1 MHTLQRVY
9 RIRIARGRSLL
20 AFPGRDRKSEPRLA
34 RSTFTGTGEPGSDDA
49 ASTQVAARVTSTVC
63 GEPPSRMKVTVTVVS
78 GG

>member
-1 MHTLQRVY
+1 MDVRCWPSLAAIERV
-9 RIRIARGRSLL
+9 
-20 AFPGRDRKSEPRLA
+20 KPRLA